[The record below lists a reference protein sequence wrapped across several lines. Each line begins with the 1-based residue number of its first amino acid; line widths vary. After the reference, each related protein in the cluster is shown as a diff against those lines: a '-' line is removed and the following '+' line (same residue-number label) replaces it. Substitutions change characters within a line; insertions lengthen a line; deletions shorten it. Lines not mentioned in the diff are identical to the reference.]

1 MLTDK
6 DRIVCGSNL
15 FLNDSTYFLAYYQY
29 AAIYYMAF
37 ELKSTY
43 INIVWDVKSGNSV
56 TYF

>member
-15 FLNDSTYFLAYYQY
+15 FLNDSTYFPAYYKY
-29 AAIYYMAF
+29 TIYYMAF

-43 INIVWDVKSGNSV
+43 INIVWDVKSVNSV